1 MKRTYYGS
9 TNWRAEL
16 AIPVRLALLLAL
28 AISSPGL
35 WAQDHDR
42 DHDRDQ
48 HGFSRIEPGTVL
60 AVRTT
65 DGIDS
70 DRGDRRVYN
79 GILDQDIRGENGRV
93 AIPRGSIAELIV
105 RVGRDN
111 DLILD
116 LESVVVNGQRFGI
129 RTDPKRIE
137 ARRDDSLVGN
147 IIGAINGGQGHGSS
161 VRVPRD
167 SIVTFRLTQP
177 LDIGVPDRGNTRDGR
192 HYHDDHDNPNR
203 DR

>member
-1 MKRTYYGS
+1 MQRIDYGFS
-9 TNWRAEL
+9 S
-16 AIPVRLALLLAL
+16 RLALLLAL
-28 AISSPGL
+28 CLSSPVV

-48 HGFSRIEPGTVL
+48 RSFSRIEPGTVL

-65 DGIDS
+65 DGIDA
-70 DRGDRRVYN
+70 DRGDHRVYN
-79 GILDQDIRGENGRV
+79 GIVDQDVRGDNGRV

-105 RVGRDN
+105 RAGREN

-147 IIGAINGGQGHGSS
+147 IIGAINGGQGHGSA

-177 LDIGVPDRGNTRDGR
+177 LDVGVPDRGIMRDGR
-192 HYHDDHDNPNR
+192 HYHDDRDNPNR
-203 DR
+203 DK